1 MRQVVFSA
9 LTFLTLW
16 GTSVAVLSPDEAPLQ
31 GDPNDP
37 NLFQFVRV
45 RYNGYVTFL
54 SSQRWGPP
62 PWAHDYPRAERNLL
76 QILQE
81 ITTLQT
87 TSESYLILD
96 LHDPAIM
103 NYPFLYMS
111 EPGYWNITKEETI
124 NFRQYL
130 LRGGFVVFDDFRGD
144 NEWKNL
150 TDSMKKVLPEFSFQ
164 LLTADHPIF
173 HCFYDIDDLDMIPP
187 YDVPGPP
194 QFYGLFDQHNRL
206 MAVANYNNDIGDY
219 WEWADDSLAPIDL
232 SNEAFKFG
240 VNYIIYGI
248 TH

>member
-1 MRQVVFSA
+1 MKRGLC
-9 LTFLTLW
+9 LTLAFLILW
-16 GTSVAVLSPDEAPLQ
+16 GTSIFVFSLDEITIQTNSHSPT
-31 GDPNDP
+31 
-37 NLFQFVRV
+37 LFQFVRV

-81 ITTLQT
+81 LTTIQT
-87 TSESYLILD
+87 TPDSYLVLD
-96 LHDPAIM
+96 LHDPEIM

-111 EPGYWNITKEETI
+111 EPGYWNITEKEAN

-130 LRGGFVVFDDFRGD
+130 LRGGFVVFDDFRGES
-144 NEWKNL
+144 EWANL
-150 TDSMKKVLPEFSFQ
+150 TNAMKKVLPESSFQ
-164 LLTADHPIF
+164 LLEADQPIF
-173 HCFYDIDDLDMIPP
+173 HCYYDIDTLDMIPP

-194 QFYGLFDQHNRL
+194 QFYGLFDLHNRL
-206 MAVANYNNDIGDY
+206 VAVANYNNDIGDY
-219 WEWADDSLAPIDL
+219 WEWADDSLSPIDL

-240 VNYIIYGI
+240 VNYAIYGI